1 VDVNAR
7 CLEGV
12 DVAAL
17 ETACFDGRDWEAA
30 FARRQRS

>member
-12 DVAAL
+12 DVTAL
-17 ETACFDGRDWEAA
+17 PTTSFDGRDWEAA
-30 FARRQRS
+30 FARRERG